1 VSRFSLI
8 GFLLATSLA
17 TVSMQA
23 TAITYPVNR
32 TVGAGSVAGTIET
45 DGTIGAL
52 LTSNIVDWNLV
63 ISDGTDSFNLLGPLS
78 GGNSETLVFG
88 VVTATPT
95 GLQVDTGGPDSVILF
110 QSPNIGSGELAWCIA
125 VGPNCGG
132 PGDPENIEIVLVT
145 EDTQEQIELLTPGI
159 VTFAGSAVSASP
171 ATPVPALP
179 LWALG
184 FVAGIAGLIGSKN
197 LRKAS

>member
-1 VSRFSLI
+1 
-8 GFLLATSLA
+8 
-17 TVSMQA
+17 
-23 TAITYPVNR
+23 
-32 TVGAGSVAGTIET
+32 VAGTIET

-197 LRKAS
+197 LRKAA